1 MSLDQNDS
9 IESTLEE
16 ILAEL
21 GLTPAASS
29 ASPGGNAGAP
39 EEKPAPQPSA
49 SAAGVRQEPEQPLS
63 QSPAVQTVAASAASV
78 VSEPEKSSAEPEPPA
93 GAATAAVAAPAE
105 AASGTEESSEQER
118 KEPSTVVFSPARLR
132 EQVKASAAAAAAAA
146 VPSSPHAR
154 AVSSRPTVSLKEE
167 LAQLTRSGSS
177 HTATETLR
185 ARDPAGPVQ
194 GTPRKLSGRREALPV
209 SVASEGKRKH
219 ALPRQ
224 EILEWVRALVI
235 AFAAAF
241 LIFFVL
247 IRVVSVDGTS
257 MDPTLKEGDRLIIS
271 GLFYTP
277 ENGDIVVTSSKNGLN
292 KPLIKRVIAVAG
304 QTVDID
310 RDGRLLVNGLI
321 LDEPYLEES
330 GPLDP
335 GSLTFP
341 LTVPEGCIFLLGDN
355 REVSVDSRSGMVG
368 MIDEKEIKGR
378 VLLRFW
384 PLNRLGGVD

>member
-9 IESTLEE
+9 VESTLEE

-29 ASPGGNAGAP
+29 ASPGGNVGAP

-118 KEPSTVVFSPARLR
+118 EEPSTVVFSPARLR
-132 EQVKASAAAAAAAA
+132 EQMKAAAVSAAA
-146 VPSSPHAR
+146 VPSSPHGR

-167 LAQLTRSGSS
+167 LAQLTRSGGS

-185 ARDPAGPVQ
+185 AKDPAGPVQ
-194 GTPRKLSGRREALPV
+194 GAPRKASGRREALPV
-209 SVASEGKRKH
+209 SVASDGKRKYS
-219 ALPRQ
+219 LLRQ

-241 LIFFVL
+241 LVFFVL

-310 RDGRLLVNGLI
+310 KDGRLLVNGLI

-341 LTVPEGCIFLLGDN
+341 LTVPEGCVFLLGDN

>member
-9 IESTLEE
+9 VESTLEE

-49 SAAGVRQEPEQPLS
+49 SAAGAQQEPEQPLS
-63 QSPAVQTVAASAASV
+63 QSPSVQTVTASAASA
-78 VSEPEKSSAEPEPPA
+78 VSEPEKPSAEPETPA
-93 GAATAAVAAPAE
+93 GEAP
-105 AASGTEESSEQER
+105 AASGTAEAVCGTEEALEQE
-118 KEPSTVVFSPARLR
+118 EPSTVVFSPAHLR
-132 EQVKASAAAAAAAA
+132 EQMKAAAASAAA
-146 VPSSPHAR
+146 VPSSPHGR

-167 LAQLTRSGSS
+167 LAQLTRSGGS

-185 ARDPAGPVQ
+185 AKDPAGPVQ
-194 GTPRKLSGRREALPV
+194 GAPRKAFGRREALPV
-209 SVASEGKRKH
+209 SVASDGKRKH
-219 ALPRQ
+219 SLLRQ

-241 LIFFVL
+241 LVFFVL

-257 MDPTLKEGDRLIIS
+257 MEPTLREGDRLIIS
-271 GLFYTP
+271 GLLYTP
-277 ENGDIVVTSSKNGLN
+277 ENGDIVVTSSKNGLD
-292 KPLIKRVIAVAG
+292 KPLIKRVIAVSG

-310 RDGRLLVNGLI
+310 GDGRLLVNGLI

-341 LTVPEGCIFLLGDN
+341 LTVPENCVFLLGDN

-384 PLNRLGGVD
+384 PLNRFGGVD